1 MKEGAFYVY
10 ALKDPRSSPAKPFYV
25 GKGVGTRAWDHLLVP
40 DSTKKGQLITEIKN
54 AGHEVLVTKI
64 SDDLTELQA
73 IKLEAE
79 LIAAFGL
86 AENGGLL
93 LNSVRP
99 SGVAKG
105 RTRDV
110 VIPAGAPEKAQLGLS
125 LLLDAVL
132 ELAKANPKGV
142 TNAEVCHS
150 LGLHS
155 NYGGGSKDYLSWSLI
170 GLLMQDGQL
179 RRDDRIRKGKHIA
192 QVR

>member
-1 MKEGAFYVY
+1 M
-10 ALKDPRSSPAKPFYV
+10 KDPRSSPARPFYI

-40 DSTKKGQLITEIKN
+40 DATRKGQLIAEIKR
-54 AGHEVLVTKI
+54 AGREVLVTKV
-64 SDDLTELQA
+64 SEDLTELQA

-99 SGVAKG
+99 SGAAKG
-105 RTRDV
+105 RVRDV
-110 VIPAGAPEKAQLGLS
+110 VLPTGALEKAQLGLS

-142 TNAEVCHS
+142 TNAEV
-150 LGLHS
+150 
-155 NYGGGSKDYLSWSLI
+155 
-170 GLLMQDGQL
+170 QQL
-179 RRDDRIRKGKHIA
+179 RRGLQRLFELEFDRPIDARGPVEARRSDGEGKAH
-192 QVR
+192 RTSSLN